1 MNLVEYIQHPE
12 KLDAESLSVL
22 QGLVQRYPD
31 FPAARLLLLR
41 NLYQLHHESFGEE
54 LRRAALYLPSR
65 RALFQLLESH
75 HYTLEPQRKR
85 RSVGA
90 LRREEENDR
99 TQSLIDSFLS
109 ALPEE
114 QPRRLTPADAATD
127 YMAYLLQTEADVRQT
142 SSLGTHRAMNRQD
155 LIDDFIGQDTGR
167 IILSDAPDEE
177 LQSPPEQNEVTVAEN
192 EDYFTETLARI
203 YIKQGKYDKA
213 VEIIRRLSL
222 KYPKKN
228 RYFADQIRFLEK
240 VIINNKHNK

>member
-12 KLDAESLSVL
+12 KLDAASLEAL

-54 LRRAALYLPSR
+54 LRRAALYVPSR

-75 HYTLEPQRKR
+75 NYVLEPLRKR

-90 LRREEENDR
+90 LRREEEESDR
-99 TQSLIDSFLS
+99 TQSLINTFLS
-109 ALPEE
+109 TLPEE
-114 QPRRLTPADAATD
+114 QPRRLVPADAATD
-127 YMAYLLQTEADVRQT
+127 YMAYLLQTEADARLT
-142 SSLGTHRAMNRQD
+142 PSPSTDATLKRQD
-155 LIDDFIGQDTGR
+155 LIDDFLGQDGR
-167 IILSDAPDEE
+167 IVLSDAPDDE
-177 LQSPPEQNEVTVAEN
+177 LQAPPARNDTTAEN

-203 YIKQGKYDKA
+203 YIKQGKYHKA
-213 VEIIRRLSL
+213 LEIIRRLSL

-228 RYFADQIRFLEK
+228 RYFADQIRFLTK
-240 VIINNKHNK
+240 VIINNNHNK